1 MSGIKIDAS
10 GLFKGLIELE
20 EKTKLATQAYADTA
34 GQKLVSY
41 AKSNAPWIDRTGN
54 SRQTI
59 DHTVTHSGN
68 KVTIELKGNTP
79 HFKYLE
85 LCHEKKNA
93 ILWPTVQA
101 NTESVV
107 SAWIRVLGG

>member
-1 MSGIKIDAS
+1 MNGIKIDIS
-10 GLFKGLIELE
+10 GIVKGLAELE
-20 EKTKLATQAYADTA
+20 EKTKAATRAYADTA
-34 GQKLVSY
+34 GQKLVAE
-41 AKSNAPWIDRTGN
+41 AKSNAPWTDRTGN

-59 DHTVTHSGN
+59 DHNVQLAGD
-68 KVTIELKGNTP
+68 KVTIELRGNTP

-93 ILWPTVQA
+93 ILWKTVQK